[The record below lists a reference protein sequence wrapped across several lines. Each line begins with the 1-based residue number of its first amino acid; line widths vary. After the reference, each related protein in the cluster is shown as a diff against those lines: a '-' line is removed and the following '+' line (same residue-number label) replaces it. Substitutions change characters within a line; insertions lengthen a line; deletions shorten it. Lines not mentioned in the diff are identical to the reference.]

1 MNILKRQHTRGNKGS
16 SKEKKKEKLGVDG
29 EKAAPNVE
37 NNQFEYNRPANQ
49 NKLRSFKTRER

>member
-37 NNQFEYNRPANQ
+37 NNQFEYNRPAN
-49 NKLRSFKTRER
+49 